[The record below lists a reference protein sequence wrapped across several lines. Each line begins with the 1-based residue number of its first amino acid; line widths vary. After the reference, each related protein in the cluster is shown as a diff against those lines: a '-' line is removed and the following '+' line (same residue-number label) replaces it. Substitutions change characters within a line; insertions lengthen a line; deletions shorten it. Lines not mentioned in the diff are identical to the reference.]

1 MSTSGQEPTWDQ
13 GQPPRWDQGGQ
24 GPTSQPD
31 ETYGQQPGGAH
42 GQPDGQYGQ
51 PYGQPGGPH
60 GQPYGQPDGP
70 YGQPGWGYGQ
80 PGPTI
85 KTYRTQAI
93 IVLVCSFLFSLLAL
107 ITAVPA
113 LVYSN
118 RVTESVARGDFAR
131 AMEASRRT
139 RVLCW
144 LSVGIIV
151 VIWLIIGVVIAA
163 ARAKSG
169 AGNTGT
175 TGTGNT
181 GY

>member
-1 MSTSGQEPTWDQ
+1 MSTSGHEPTWDQ
-13 GQPPRWDQGGQ
+13 GQPPQGDQGGR
-24 GPTSQPD
+24 GPTSQPEAYGQQPD
-31 ETYGQQPGGAH
+31 GQYGQQPGEAY
-42 GQPDGQYGQ
+42 GQPGGPYGQ
-51 PYGQPGGPH
+51 PYGQPGE
-60 GQPYGQPDGP
+60 PYGQP

-93 IVLVCSFLFSLLAL
+93 IVLVCSVLFSLLAL
-107 ITAVPA
+107 ITSIPA

-118 RVTESVARGDFAR
+118 RVTESLARGDFAR

-163 ARAKSG
+163 ARAHTG

-181 GY
+181 GL